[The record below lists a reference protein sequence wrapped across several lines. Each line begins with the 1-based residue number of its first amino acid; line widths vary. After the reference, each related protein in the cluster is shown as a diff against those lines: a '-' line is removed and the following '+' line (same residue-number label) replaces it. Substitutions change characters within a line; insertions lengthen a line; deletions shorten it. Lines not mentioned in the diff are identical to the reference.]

1 MINNLFPTIK
11 TLTKT
16 DKIRL
21 LQYLVTEIAKDEG
34 LNQHDNDDENQF
46 WLTASQSSLQEIW
59 SHPDEEIYNE
69 LLKKRG
75 QIN

>member
-11 TLTKT
+11 ILTKS

-34 LNQHDNDDENQF
+34 LNQDNDDQENQF

-59 SHPDEEIYNE
+59 DHPEEEVYHE
-69 LLKKRG
+69 LL
-75 QIN
+75 